1 MAKVGKL
8 LYQLDTQ
15 RLPVHVT
22 PVVRQMLE
30 TMAAQADE
38 PVKSTLIKLLNPDE
52 TDAVLDQMGEQG
64 LMFDALLHN
73 TVEPTVVH
81 GGDKINVL
89 PSEIVVKIDAR
100 LLPGFGPDDLVSEL
114 RQVIGEEIELE
125 LIRYEEVP
133 AEVDVGLYDT
143 LTAILREADPEGVP
157 VPLLLFAASDGRI
170 FSRLGIQTYGF
181 LPMNLPR
188 EFRFLRS
195 IHAADERISVE
206 ALEFGTD
213 AMFQLVSRYAG

>member
-22 PVVRQMLE
+22 PVARQMLE

-38 PVKSTLIKLLNPDE
+38 PVKSTLIKLLDPDE

-89 PSEIVVKIDAR
+89 PSEIVVKLDAR
-100 LLPGFGPDDLVSEL
+100 LLPGFGPDDLVAEL
-114 RQVIGEEIELE
+114 RRSLGKRSNSNLFGM
-125 LIRYEEVP
+125 RRFR
-133 AEVDVGLYDT
+133 
-143 LTAILREADPEGVP
+143 LR
-157 VPLLLFAASDGRI
+157 
-170 FSRLGIQTYGF
+170 
-181 LPMNLPR
+181 
-188 EFRFLRS
+188 
-195 IHAADERISVE
+195 
-206 ALEFGTD
+206 
-213 AMFQLVSRYAG
+213 